1 MKHSIKLH
9 VKQVP
14 LCAGSDVTWT
24 QPAAARS
31 VHPAAPRIR
40 CAPVWPLANRP
51 DAHRGTER
59 EPCTAV
65 SSRASPAPAQ
75 RAFAPAAGD
84 TRGPAF
90 PSAGSRGISRP
101 LYAGA
106 RARARGRLA
115 VPPAA
120 GVGSGLV
127 SVHGARWGC
136 CRLPPP
142 PTPCLALQR
151 CGDPLRRP
159 GAGSRVR
166 HLQTAQRLCAR
177 QGKAVLQ
184 TAAWGGG
191 PQPLWHRHQG
201 PGPL

>member
-1 MKHSIKLH
+1 MDSAGRS
-9 VKQVP
+9 V
-14 LCAGSDVTWT
+14 LCAPSCPSDPLRPRLAPCK
-24 QPAAARS
+24 PARRAQ
-31 VHPAAPRIR
+31 
-40 CAPVWPLANRP
+40 
-51 DAHRGTER
+51 AHRVLHGAHRRTE
-59 EPCTAV
+59 

-75 RAFAPAAGD
+75 WAFAPAAGD

-127 SVHGARWGC
+127 SVHGGARWGC

-142 PTPCLALQR
+142 STPCLALQR

-201 PGPL
+201 PGLL